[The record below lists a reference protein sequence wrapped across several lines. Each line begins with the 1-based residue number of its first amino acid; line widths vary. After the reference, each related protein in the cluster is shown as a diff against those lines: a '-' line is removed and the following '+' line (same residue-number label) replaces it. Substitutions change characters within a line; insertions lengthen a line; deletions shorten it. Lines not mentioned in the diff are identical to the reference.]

1 MRIKSLLSL
10 RKWIFVGALVGL
22 VVGVTLVEEVEVHPR
37 SSVYVFD
44 VGQGDGM
51 LMKSKEGI
59 TVLID
64 GGPTGKITEHLDSVL
79 PYRDREIDYMI
90 ATHPHADHVAG
101 LVNVLEQF
109 SVRNVIITGVVH
121 TTDVYLEF
129 LKLLKEKKCP
139 SSVISSEAE
148 KSLSNASDTVKA
160 IPRLAAVRSPN
171 ETAARDDKRKECLRV
186 IVANGKKTI
195 TDKDVT
201 IELLWPFESLEGK
214 TVKDAGENAE
224 GGLNDTSIV
233 SRVTLEGKTFLF
245 PGDAGVGVE
254 KQILESGA
262 DVRSD
267 MLSLAHHG
275 SKTASS
281 EEWLKAV
288 DPDYATI
295 SAGQKNKYKLPAYI
309 TVRRVERLGIP
320 LYRTDQDGTIEFL
333 VEGGKIEV
341 KKER

>member
-10 RKWIFVGALVGL
+10 RKWIFVCVLVGL
-22 VVGVTLVEEVEVHPR
+22 VVGITLVEEVEVHPR
-37 SSVYVFD
+37 SSVHVFD

-51 LMKSKEGI
+51 LVKSKEGV
-59 TVLID
+59 TVLVD
-64 GGPTGKITEHLDSVL
+64 GGPTGKITEHLDGVL
-79 PYRDREIDYMI
+79 PYRDREIDYII

-109 SVRNVIITGVVH
+109 PVRNVIITGVVH

-139 SSVISSEAE
+139 VTPVGAG
-148 KSLSNASDTVKA
+148 
-160 IPRLAAVRSPN
+160 
-171 ETAARDDKRKECLRV
+171 RDLPLQQTKQVDCLNI

-224 GGLNDTSIV
+224 GGLNDTSVV
-233 SRVTLEGKTFLF
+233 SRITLEGKTFLF
-245 PGDAGVGVE
+245 PGDAGIGVE
-254 KQILESGA
+254 KKILEAGEEIKS
-262 DVRSD
+262 DV
-267 MLSLAHHG
+267 LSLAHHG

-320 LYRTDQDGTIEFL
+320 IFRTDQDGTIEFL
-333 VEGGKIEV
+333 IKNDNLSV
-341 KKER
+341 KTER